1 MHSYFGF
8 TLLDR
13 NYFQFFEYLTSL
25 FYNMTPSKEVNSE
38 KDDDIGSFFT
48 VQNPTATVS
57 VLK

>member
-25 FYNMTPSKEVNSE
+25 FYNIFYLFKHYGKGQKPL
-38 KDDDIGSFFT
+38 ICR
-48 VQNPTATVS
+48 
-57 VLK
+57 